1 MSSVEAMH
9 FPLSFPCPADFRA
22 YLQISFCP
30 TLSPVIESFC
40 QPLKMQ

>member
-22 YLQISFCP
+22 HLQNSFYP
-30 TLSPVIESFC
+30 TRSPVIESVNHS
-40 QPLKMQ
+40 K